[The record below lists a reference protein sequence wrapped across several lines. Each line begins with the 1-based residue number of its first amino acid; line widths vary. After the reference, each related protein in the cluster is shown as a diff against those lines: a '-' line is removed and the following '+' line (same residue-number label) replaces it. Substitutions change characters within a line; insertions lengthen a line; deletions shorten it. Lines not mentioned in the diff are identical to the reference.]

1 MKEKRRNKIETTE
14 DGEKIVRYWSLYNQ
28 TWRTSVPEGIS
39 DEELAAMES
48 EEREEILLL
57 RGK

>member
-1 MKEKRRNKIETTE
+1 MKEKRKNKIETTE
-14 DGEKIVRYWSLYNQ
+14 DGEKIVLYWSVYDQ
-28 TWRTSVPEGIS
+28 TWRTSVPEGIP

>member
-28 TWRTSVPEGIS
+28 TWRTSVPDGIP
-39 DEELAAMES
+39 DEELAAMDS
-48 EEREEILLL
+48 EERDAILML